1 MNNGEEN
8 NQIEEESFTKTSNNM
23 EYQIDNLKKEFE
35 FQNQQK
41 NQELEILFDEINTE
55 NQELKKKLIQVK
67 FELEEEKQ
75 KSSNMKNTFLN
86 LNSNNLSSLLNE
98 DQKNSDK
105 NFTYPNDHVKLIK
118 ENTEKKNSE
127 LTNNKDYKLKNFLEE
142 KKNFEI
148 NLQKIL
154 SNRKENVKNVMELT
168 DKFFGEIEFLINEN
182 YNKEKYI
189 LALGEKYEIIKEEI
203 NFLKE
208 RIFQEKLNIL
218 EKINEINGVNK
229 SNYFNLVQE
238 LQNELEDN
246 NKNFYSEKIL
256 GPLENINLMI
266 SNIKKN
272 EKEIESN
279 RYKLECENEILKNKI
294 DILEQEKNE
303 LLNKTSN
310 FIFDKESIISE
321 NLLNKSQVNKLN
333 NEIQILQKENDEL
346 LKNIK
351 DLNQELYNI
360 KYKINSDLKKSE
372 NTNNIIISQKESMIK
387 QLSDKNNDLM
397 QNDINN
403 RDKLKEL
410 NE

>member
-41 NQELEILFDEINTE
+41 NKELEILFDEINTE
-55 NQELKKKLIQVK
+55 NQELKKELIQIK

-105 NFTYPNDHVKLIK
+105 NFMYPNDHVKLIK

-333 NEIQILQKENDEL
+333 NEIQILQK
-346 LKNIK
+346 
-351 DLNQELYNI
+351 
-360 KYKINSDLKKSE
+360 
-372 NTNNIIISQKESMIK
+372 
-387 QLSDKNNDLM
+387 
-397 QNDINN
+397 
-403 RDKLKEL
+403 
-410 NE
+410 